1 MALGACKGYEGV
13 DRIFIME
20 TKEIL
25 IKNSVDQLEQIADF
39 DFEFDSLG
47 LFVTDFW
54 NNDLKR
60 QDLAVDLLNGGELFK
75 K

>member
-1 MALGACKGYEGV
+1 
-13 DRIFIME
+13 ME